1 MRRKF
6 RKIAAIAI
14 CCTMLLGQSSICH
27 AADNPEPEREPF
39 LEQLHS
45 SIPDNST
52 PERYSL
58 PGEDW
63 NAYNLAGALGNPFRV
78 DLLFGTVVDE
88 ITIVDDEPDLYLA
101 KLQEKEAILNGEIEL
116 TDKLNELI
124 LVAADGGYFPHTKN
138 NGQVFTGTM
147 QILPYNGVIHHIVIA
162 EQYEVR
168 PGDTLGQI
176 ILDCGWLPEGRSLY
190 GPNGY
195 LEQYAEQQHFDL
207 NQTLLPGDIVRW
219 RSEDIQVVD
228 NLYPDIKIGIIPGNF
243 FSAGTATVFDDEV
256 ADVIN
261 SIPILSDL
269 IEVTSP

>member
-1 MRRKF
+1 MRRSIK
-6 RKIAAIAI
+6 RTTAIAI
-14 CCTMLLGQSSICH
+14 CCTLLFGQSLTCH
-27 AADNPEPEREPF
+27 AADSPEERKPF

-52 PERYSL
+52 PERYNL
-58 PGEDW
+58 PIEDW
-63 NAYNLAGALGNPFRV
+63 NAYTLAEALGSPFQIN
-78 DLLFGTVVDE
+78 LLFGAIVDE
-88 ITIVDDEPDLYLA
+88 ITIVDDEPDLYQA

-195 LEQYAEQQHFDL
+195 LEQYAEEQHFNLD
-207 NQTLLPGDIVRW
+207 QTLVPGDIIRW
-219 RSEDIQVVD
+219 RSEDIQIVD
-228 NLYPDIKIGIIPGNF
+228 NLYPDIKIGIIPGSF
-243 FSAGTATVFDDEV
+243 FSAGTAAVFDDE
-256 ADVIN
+256 ATDIIN